1 MDEFYQNR
9 PTLRSTFETKQA
21 SATSSGDQFTH
32 RTPLLD
38 TLKSLQNIIDEK
50 QTVVGSSSQLQ
61 QEATGEF
68 EHFLFK
74 GSAELANHPPHN
86 DLVVQD
92 RNNIDKRRKQYK
104 MEIDTKDDD
113 TIPPIF
119 DGSIANATPR
129 GIPSAGAGRGTALH
143 LACALDSPF
152 ALAVILLMG
161 GDATFRHTG
170 FQRNLVHEAA
180 CADSPD
186 CLRLL
191 LELGSQYHKKHK
203 DFKDAYGIFSWKIP
217 PKDDSL
223 LTPFV
228 SLLQVMLDMAHQ
240 IEKGNLDDL
249 DAARHLLSTHH
260 LTESNKVAIASLCS
274 IDSDPIEHHRSI
286 FSSPLTSPGVDGHG
300 NTPLHWASF
309 KNSTSCVSI
318 LIEYNADP
326 DMKAEPSGWTP
337 LHDAAYSNAAESVQL
352 LVLAGA
358 DVNSKANSG
367 ATPLCFAA
375 QEDAPEATE
384 LLLKAGADPTVR
396 CCGQSNHV
404 YGNTA
409 ITQHSRFSGYTP
421 LHYCAHYNAR
431 RAVRVLLDHANRTE
445 GAAEALLEI
454 KDLHSKLPIHIA
466 VARGSCD
473 VFRELLHYGARI
485 DILNCQGNTN
495 RHGITGQPVA
505 QTSSPTR
512 PVLINND
519 ATSSPTAI
527 SPVSS
532 PELRSLIP
540 SEPVRSS
547 KPWNCLTQRSIDECR
562 ALINQVEANW
572 SPARH
577 TLFHPADR
585 RAVLELLRVGKR
597 LEQMGTGIFLE
608 LWPLVLSFCGRGW
621 FISTGCAQGDS
632 PALTASPNATHSAS
646 QQNSEDNQ
654 GRNNQT
660 NEDEEFTQFKLD
672 D

>member
-9 PTLRSTFETKQA
+9 QSLRSTFDTTKQ
-21 SATSSGDQFTH
+21 TNNDHQ
-32 RTPLLD
+32 TPLLE
-38 TLKSLQNIIDEK
+38 TLKSLQTIVDDK
-50 QTVVGSSSQLQ
+50 QTIVGSTGSQ
-61 QEATGEF
+61 TVSGGEF

-74 GSAELANHPPHN
+74 GSAELANHPPQN
-86 DLVVQD
+86 DFVVQD
-92 RNNIDKRRKQYK
+92 RNNVDKRRKQYK
-104 MEIDTKDDD
+104 MEIDTKEDEEDDEA
-113 TIPPIF
+113 IPPIF

-152 ALAVILLMG
+152 ALAVVLLMG

-191 LELGSQYHKKHK
+191 LELGSQYQKKHK
-203 DFKDAYGIFSWKIP
+203 DFKDAYGIFSWRIP
-217 PKDDSL
+217 TKDDTL
-223 LTPFV
+223 RTPFV
-228 SLLQVMLDMAHQ
+228 ALLQVMLDMAHQ
-240 IEKGNLDDL
+240 IENGNLDDL

-274 IDSDPIEHHRSI
+274 IESDPIENHRSI

-326 DMKAEPSGWTP
+326 NMKAEPSGWTP

-358 DVNSKANSG
+358 DVNTKANSG

-375 QEDAPEATE
+375 QEDAPEAAE

-404 YGNTA
+404 YGNT
-409 ITQHSRFSGYTP
+409 TLSQHSRFSGYTP

-431 RAVRVLLDHANRTE
+431 RAVRVLLDHANKTE
-445 GAAEALLEI
+445 GAAETLLEI

-485 DILNCQGNTN
+485 DVLNCHDDAN
-495 RHGITGQPVA
+495 RHGTTGQPA
-505 QTSSPTR
+505 TTSSPAR
-512 PVLINND
+512 PVLMDND
-519 ATSSPTAI
+519 ASSPTAI

-621 FISTGCAQGDS
+621 FISGGCVQDES
-632 PALTASPNATHSAS
+632 PALIATHSAS
-646 QQNSEDNQ
+646 QRNSQ
-654 GRNNQT
+654 GNEERNHHS
-660 NEDEEFTQFKLD
+660 DEEFTQFRLD